1 MMNSKK
7 FKTVDEYIAA
17 LSPEKGKLMKAIRKA
32 IHMALPGAESVISY
46 NMPAV
51 KENGIVIFYA
61 AYKEHIGI
69 YPKPSG
75 VKAFAKELARYDGS
89 KGTIK
94 LPLNEPMPLDLLT
107 RIAVYRAE
115 ENKKAAPKKGGSQE
129 KKRQGRKVPS
139 RSGEITW
146 QYAFAS
152 GWRRM

>member
-17 LSPEKGKLMKAIRKA
+17 LSPEKKILMNQIRRA
-32 IHMALPGAESVISY
+32 IHTALPAAESVISY

-51 KENGIVIFYA
+51 RENGIVIYYA

-75 VKAFAKELARYDGS
+75 VKAFAKELAQFEGS

-94 LPLNEPMPLDLLT
+94 LPLDKPLPLDLLT
-107 RIAVYRAE
+107 KIALYRAE
-115 ENKKAAPKKGGSQE
+115 ENKKAARKKAAPKKKTAMKNKTI
-129 KKRQGRKVPS
+129 KK
-139 RSGEITW
+139 
-146 QYAFAS
+146 
-152 GWRRM
+152 